1 MFADLSRGGSGRSLM
16 AIAEQHLPDGG
27 PVIPNHAANFQI
39 RDDARILQVIDLR
52 YGTTELW
59 RQLPPVDEIIR
70 IAGVV

>member
-1 MFADLSRGGSGRSLM
+1 MSKGRSGRSLM

-27 PVIPNHAANFQI
+27 PVIPDHAANFQI

-59 RQLPPVDEIIR
+59 RQLPPVDEIVR
-70 IAGVV
+70 VVGVG